1 MIEVVRERRIAAP
14 RSEIWAELAEF
25 DTISRWAP
33 NVDHSCLLAERP
45 DPDDMTVDLTGIA
58 RRVQSGRFVLVERIT
73 TWEPQTRL
81 AYEITGLPPVLRR
94 VVNEWRLTAPD
105 TPNSTYVALVT
116 QVDCGPRPPQQLIAR
131 AAGRSLARASDKM
144 LDGLADWCT
153 RTARKGTTS

>member
-1 MIEVVRERRIAAP
+1 MIEVVRHRTFNAP
-14 RSEIWAELAEF
+14 IDEIWATLAEF

-33 NVDHSCLLAERP
+33 NVDHSCLLDERP
-45 DPDDMTVDLTGIA
+45 DDDDLAGAMIGIA

-73 TWEPQTRL
+73 VWEPKTRL
-81 AYEITGLPPVLRR
+81 AYEITGLPPVLRH
-94 VVNEWRLTAPD
+94 VVNEWRLTSPG

-153 RTARKGTTS
+153 TTKGTTP

>member
-1 MIEVVRERRIAAP
+1 MIEVTRSRTVAAP
-14 RSEIWAELAEF
+14 IGDIWNVLAEF

-33 NVDHSCLLAERP
+33 NVDHSCLLADRP
-45 DPDDMTVDLTGIA
+45 DDDGLAGDMLGIA

-81 AYEITGLPPVLRR
+81 AYEITGLPPVLRH

-105 TPNSTYVALVT
+105 TPSSTHVALVT

-144 LDGLADWCT
+144 LAGLADWCT
-153 RTARKGTTS
+153 TTKGTTP

>member
-1 MIEVVRERRIAAP
+1 VIEVVRRRTITAP
-14 RSEIWAELAEF
+14 IGAIWDELAEF

-33 NVDHSCLLAERP
+33 NVDHSCLMVQRP
-45 DPDDMTVDLTGIA
+45 DDGDMTGVA

-81 AYEITGLPPVLRR
+81 AYEITGLPPVLRH
-94 VVNEWRLTAPD
+94 VVNEWRLTAPA

-116 QVDCGPRPPQQLIAR
+116 RVDCGPRPPQQLIAR

-153 RTARKGTTS
+153 RTARKGSTP